1 MAMKKINL
9 GSEGLVVPI
18 IGLGCMGMTGFEEGN
33 MYGKADEQEA
43 IATIHRSLELGG
55 NFIDTADLYGPFKN
69 EQLIAKAIDGNRNQY
84 IIATKFGWE
93 INDHNK
99 VTWAINGKKE
109 YVKKAVERSL
119 KNLNTDYIDLYYMHR
134 LDKNTPIEETVEAMS
149 ELVKEGKVGYLGL
162 SEVSAET
169 VKRAHAVHPITAVQS
184 EYSLFE
190 RTIEE
195 RGILNTLND
204 LGIGFVAYS
213 PLGRGFLSGQIRTID
228 DLPENDF
235 RRLIP
240 RFQEGHFYKNM
251 ELVKAIEAMAEEKN
265 ITASQLALA
274 WIISKGI
281 LPIPGTKRIKYV
293 EQNIAAAGIA
303 LNEADLLKL
312 ESIVPLG
319 TDTGNPYD
327 EFSMGLI
334 D

>member
-1 MAMKKINL
+1 MTMKKINL
-9 GSEGLVVPI
+9 GSEGLAVPA
-18 IGLGCMGMTGFEEGN
+18 IGLGCMGMTGFEEGHI
-33 MYGKADEQEA
+33 YGPADEQEA

-55 NFIDTADLYGPFKN
+55 NFLDTADLYGPFKN
-69 EQLIAKAIDGNRNQY
+69 EQLIAKVIAGNRDKY

-93 INDHNK
+93 IDDNDK

-134 LDKNTPIEETVEAMS
+134 LDKNTPIEETMEAMS
-149 ELVKEGKVGYLGL
+149 DLVKEGKVGYLGL
-162 SEVSAET
+162 SEVSSET
-169 VKRAHAVHPITAVQS
+169 IKRAHAIHPVTAVQS

-195 RGILNTLND
+195 RGILGTLNE

-235 RRLIP
+235 RRAIP
-240 RFQEGHFYKNM
+240 RFQEAHFYKNI
-251 ELVKAIEAMAEEKN
+251 ELVKAIEAMAGEKKV
-265 ITASQLALA
+265 TASQLALA
-274 WIISKGI
+274 WIINKGI
-281 LPIPGTKRIKYV
+281 LPIPGTKRRKYV
-293 EQNIAAAGIA
+293 EQNIAAAGIE
-303 LNEADLLKL
+303 LNQEDLAKL

-319 TDTGNPYD
+319 TDTGDPYD

>member
-1 MAMKKINL
+1 MKKINL
-9 GSEGLVVPI
+9 GSEGLVLPV
-18 IGLGCMGMTGFEEGN
+18 IGLGCMGMTGFEDGN

-55 NFIDTADLYGPFKN
+55 NFLDTADLYGPLKN
-69 EQLIAKAIDGNRNQY
+69 EQLIAKAIGNNRDKY
-84 IIATKFGWE
+84 ILATKFGWE
-93 INDHNK
+93 IDENNK

-109 YVKKAVERSL
+109 YVKRAVERSL

-149 ELVKEGKVGYLGL
+149 ELVKEGKVGYIGL
-162 SEVSAET
+162 SEVSSET
-169 VKRAHAVHPITAVQS
+169 VKRAHAIHPITAVQS

-190 RTIEE
+190 RTVEE
-195 RGILNTLND
+195 RGVLNTLNE

-235 RRLIP
+235 RRAIP
-240 RFQEGHFYKNM
+240 RFQEAHFYKNIQ
-251 ELVKAIEAMAEEKN
+251 LVEAIEAMAAEKN
-265 ITASQLALA
+265 ISSSQLALA
-274 WIISKGI
+274 WIMSKGI
-281 LPIPGTKRIKYV
+281 LPIPGTKRRKYV
-293 EQNIAAAGIA
+293 EQNIQATEIQ
-303 LNEADLLKL
+303 LSEADLSKL
-312 ESIVPLG
+312 ENIIPLG
-319 TDTGNPYD
+319 TDTGKPYD